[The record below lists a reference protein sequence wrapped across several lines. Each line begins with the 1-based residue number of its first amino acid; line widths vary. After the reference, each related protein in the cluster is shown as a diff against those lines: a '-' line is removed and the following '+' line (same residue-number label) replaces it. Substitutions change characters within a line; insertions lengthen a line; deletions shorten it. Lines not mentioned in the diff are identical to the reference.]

1 MDRKATGWRRISR
14 EVRVK
19 VMTNVMRRGA
29 RWEDEEALLI
39 RTYRARVEANS
50 MTKRVADKM
59 LAWHGDGAI

>member
-1 MDRKATGWRRISR
+1 MNNRVTGWRRAAR
-14 EVRVK
+14 EVRLK

-50 MTKRVADKM
+50 MTKRAADKM
-59 LAWHGDGAI
+59 LAWHGGGPI